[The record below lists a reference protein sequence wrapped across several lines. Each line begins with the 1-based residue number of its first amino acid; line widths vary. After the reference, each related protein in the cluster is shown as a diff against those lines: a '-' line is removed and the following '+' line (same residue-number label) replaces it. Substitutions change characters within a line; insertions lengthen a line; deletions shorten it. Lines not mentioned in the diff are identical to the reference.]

1 MNQQPVIS
9 ARKPA
14 SSLNRHDDSA
24 RCVRNRMVLC
34 LGDWPRAAV
43 LERYFQERG
52 WKVHMAHSAD
62 SARHFVRKHGPSV
75 VILADENTEH
85 ESGWL
90 TSWKLLREKP
100 GSKVV
105 LVGNLP
111 IEKGKRYVKMVGA
124 ADYLPS
130 SETAMGVARMLQE
143 AGIC

>member
-14 SSLNRHDDSA
+14 NAPGRHDDSVRA
-24 RCVRNRMVLC
+24 VRNRMVLC
-34 LGDWPRAAV
+34 LGNWPRAAI

-52 WKVHMAHSAD
+52 WKVHMAENAD
-62 SARHFVRKHGPSV
+62 AARGIVRKHGPSV
-75 VILADENTEH
+75 VLLSDESGEA

-100 GSKVV
+100 ASKVV

-111 IEKGKRYVKMVGA
+111 VEKGKRYVKIIGA
-124 ADYLPS
+124 TDYLPS
-130 SETAMGVARMLQE
+130 SETAVGLANMLRE